1 MLARTRSLEPV
12 ADRERLHAV
21 RCTPTNE
28 DTMVNENSDSREEI
42 QIGVVNVLQ
51 NMVEE
56 WDLDLPEPIGPD
68 TRIIED
74 LGFESIDLVQLVVSI
89 EEKFG
94 VRGLPYEKV
103 LMKDGAY
110 VTEIHLSDLV
120 DFLHKYIPNLK
131 STETAAE

>member
-1 MLARTRSLEPV
+1 
-12 ADRERLHAV
+12 
-21 RCTPTNE
+21 
-28 DTMVNENSDSREEI
+28 MVNENSDSREEI